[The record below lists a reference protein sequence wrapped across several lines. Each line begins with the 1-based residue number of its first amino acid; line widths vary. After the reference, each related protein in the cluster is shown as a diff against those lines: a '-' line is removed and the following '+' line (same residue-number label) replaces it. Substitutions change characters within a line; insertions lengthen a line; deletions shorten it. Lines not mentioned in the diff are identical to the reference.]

1 MGLGTYPKMSPQLH
15 ILTGSPT
22 PSYYLMS
29 MLQGDVDVIIII

>member
-15 ILTGSPT
+15 ILTGSA